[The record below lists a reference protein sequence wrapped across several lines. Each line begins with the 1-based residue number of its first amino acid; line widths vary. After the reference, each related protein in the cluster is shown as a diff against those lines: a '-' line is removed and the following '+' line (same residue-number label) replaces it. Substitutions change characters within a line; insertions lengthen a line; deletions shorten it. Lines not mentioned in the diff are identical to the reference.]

1 MNGGTIGMETQPNLQ
16 FDIAYPERLSRLL
29 IFVKWL
35 LAIPHY
41 IVLMFLGIAGFFA
54 WIIGFFAILITGNFP
69 RSLFEFMV
77 MLLQWSARVTGYVNL
92 MTDAYPPFG
101 EGDHPVNLSLNYPP
115 HLSRLLI
122 FVKWLLLLPHFVILY
137 VLGIVS
143 SVITFIAFFAIL
155 FTAKYPKGLFDFMVG
170 YYRWSNRVS
179 SYFLLMTD
187 AYPPFGF
194 GEPTTMAGPP
204 TQQYPTPQ
212 ANF

>member
-1 MNGGTIGMETQPNLQ
+1 MENQPVIQ
-16 FDIAYPERLSRLL
+16 FDVAYPQRLSRLL

-41 IVLMFLGIAGFFA
+41 VVLFFLGIAGFVVWFIA
-54 WIIGFFAILITGNFP
+54 FFAILITGNYP
-69 RSLFEFMV
+69 RSLFDFSV
-77 MLLQWSARVTGYVNL
+77 MLLRWTARVNCYTSL
-92 MTDAYPPFG
+92 MTDEYPPFG
-101 EGDHPVNLSLNYPP
+101 EGDHPVNLNLDFPP
-115 HLSRLLI
+115 HLNRLLI
-122 FVKWLLLLPHFVILY
+122 FIKWLLLVPHFVVLY
-137 VLGIVS
+137 VLGFVA

-155 FTAKYPKGLFDFMVG
+155 ITGSYPKGLFDFMVG

-194 GEPTTMAGPP
+194 GEPTPMTGPP
-204 TQQYPTPQ
+204 PQAYATPQ